1 MIETRRASKV
11 SREALE
17 SEEIVKRHLVHLL
30 NIFLESFLAK
40 ELDSGKEDMGIRQWV
55 TLVNL
60 LIIKVA

>member
-60 LIIKVA
+60 LIIKVV